1 VSWLHVVT
9 VNCTELQATNLL
21 LLTNL
26 QCVHGVNTGKP
37 VACQKTRCPVL
48 KELKVCVWFL
58 L

>member
-1 VSWLHVVT
+1 VVT
-9 VNCTELQATNLL
+9 VNCTELQATNQL

-26 QCVHGVNTGKP
+26 QCVHGVNTAKP